1 MFYVNRRDVSCGNA
15 TRNAELK
22 NCSLPTCKLSV
33 YVPTLRS
40 NRSTCVSFITRQSLI
55 SVVPIQIRRALL
67 IVNPGSRLGGKTLP
81 KAQRAFVDAGVHC
94 DTMLTDS
101 PGHGAQL
108 AIEHAQ
114 SYDAVFTLGGD
125 GTAIEVIGALAH
137 TGPPVGILPGGT
149 GNIVARTLGI
159 PMKSGKAVRALL
171 DGDEARIDLG
181 RLANGFRFAIG
192 MGVGLD
198 ASMIAGAPAPLKRR
212 LGFVAYAVSA
222 TRAVL
227 RMEKFFVRLTVDG
240 EVLETRAAAVLIAN
254 FGAVLND
261 LIAFGDGILRD
272 DGVLNACIYAPNNFR
287 DAMRIFWMMS
297 RKKFKSDPR
306 VIYRSGKHFILETIP
321 PRMGQADGE
330 LLGNSPF
337 EITVEPLAGR
347 VLVPK
352 HREKR
357 AFDQSR

>member
-1 MFYVNRRDVSCGNA
+1 
-15 TRNAELK
+15 
-22 NCSLPTCKLSV
+22 
-33 YVPTLRS
+33 
-40 NRSTCVSFITRQSLI
+40 
-55 SVVPIQIRRALL
+55 VPIQIRRALL
-67 IVNPGSRLGGKTLP
+67 IVNPASRIGKRALP
-81 KAQRAFVDAGVHC
+81 KAERAFTEAGVTY
-94 DTMLTDS
+94 DTMVTDS
-101 PGHGAQL
+101 PGHGARL
-108 AIEHAQ
+108 ATEHGP

-125 GTAIEVIGALAH
+125 GTAIEVMGALAH

-149 GNIVARTLGI
+149 GNVVVRSLGI
-159 PMKSGKAVRALL
+159 PLRSGKAVRALL

-181 RLANGFRFAIG
+181 RLASGERFAIG

-212 LGFVAYAVSA
+212 LGFVAYALSA
-222 TRAVL
+222 TRAVF
-227 RMEKFFVRLTVDG
+227 RMERFFVRLTVDG
-240 EVLETRAAAVLIAN
+240 EVLETQAAAVLIAN

-272 DGVLNACIYAPNNFR
+272 DGVLNACIYAPKNLR
-287 DAMRIFWMMS
+287 DALRIFWMMS

-306 VIYRSGKHFILETIP
+306 VIYRSGKHFVLETIP

-337 EITVEPLAGR
+337 EVTVEPLAGR

-352 HREKR
+352 RRDDPK
-357 AFDQSR
+357 